1 MFKASE
7 AVAISLHAMTYIANR
22 ENQICSLK
30 EIAEKFN
37 ISDHHLSKILQR
49 FVKLGILKSAKGPK
63 GGFSIVSKY
72 KDTTFLE
79 IYEIIEGRIIRH
91 DCIFNS
97 DKGNCSKCI
106 MNNMLKRM
114 NDEFIEYMKNHKIS
128 DFAL

>member
-1 MFKASE
+1 MFKVSE
-7 AVAISLHAMTYIANR
+7 AVAISFHAMIYIANR
-22 ENQICSLK
+22 ENQTCLLK

-37 ISDHHLSKILQR
+37 VSDHHLSKVLQR

-72 KDTTFLE
+72 KDITLLE
-79 IYEIIEGRIIRH
+79 IYEIIEGKIIKH
-91 DCIFNS
+91 NCIFSSN
-97 DKGNCSKCI
+97 KGNCSKCI
-106 MNNMLKRM
+106 MNNLLERM